1 MLAKNSRAPRGIWF
15 YALSFTTIA
24 SMLAPT
30 ELSDTLTPV
39 FQYRNALHHPQKR
52 PISSFLTIH

>member
-15 YALSFTTIA
+15 PASSLTTIA

-30 ELSDTLTPV
+30 GEGGDGFRRNCYSCAPLLTFPP
-39 FQYRNALHHPQKR
+39 A
-52 PISSFLTIH
+52 S